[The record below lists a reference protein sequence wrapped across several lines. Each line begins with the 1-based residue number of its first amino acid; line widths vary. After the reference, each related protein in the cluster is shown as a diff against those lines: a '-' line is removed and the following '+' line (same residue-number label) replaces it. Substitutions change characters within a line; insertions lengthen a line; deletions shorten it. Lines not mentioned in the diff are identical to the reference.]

1 MTASRQISESC
12 EVSLEP
18 GVSPVLVGVITALTV
33 ITTLVTGLVVMTMMK
48 FTCNARNDANSIS
61 LSLNAK
67 PDGDIPAVLLTTR
80 RESQRDRVRLY
91 D

>member
-1 MTASRQISESC
+1 MRGQLGAGG
-12 EVSLEP
+12 EP
-18 GVSPVLVGVITALTV
+18 RPGGVITALV
-33 ITTLVTGLVVMTMMK
+33 TTLVTGIVVMAMMK

-67 PDGDIPAVLLTTR
+67 PDGEIPAVLLSTR
-80 RESQRDRVRLY
+80 RESNRDRVRLY

>member
-18 GVSPVLVGVITALTV
+18 GVSPVLVGVITALVTA
-33 ITTLVTGLVVMTMMK
+33 LVTGLVVITVMR
-48 FTCNARNDANSIS
+48 FTCNARNDSNSIS

-67 PDGDIPAVLLTTR
+67 PNGDIPALLLSTR
-80 RESQRDRVRLY
+80 RESNRDRVRLY

>member
-18 GVSPVLVGVITALTV
+18 GVSPVLVGVITALV
-33 ITTLVTGLVVMTMMK
+33 TTLVTGLVVMAMIK

-67 PDGDIPAVLLTTR
+67 PNGDIPAVLLTTR
-80 RESQRDRVRLY
+80 RESNRDRVRLF